1 MIAAL
6 ANTEFLPTNTS
17 AMDSPFMIA
26 GFVASGLIV
35 AAIIAYFVWMRDD
48 LDSEVISYGFIGL
61 MVAFFVSAGVWT
73 FLIGSSA
80 EANRNNL
87 TENIKTVYDI
97 ENVMFEDGSARDEKI
112 AEPSPLTV
120 TVTKD
125 GKAYKVILNQDKK
138 TFEPNLSSFET
149 DSIDIET
156 LKRDK
161 R

>member
-17 AMDSPFMIA
+17 PMDSPFMIA
-26 GFVASGLIV
+26 GFVVSGLIM
-35 AAIIAYFVWMRDD
+35 AAIIVYFFLMRKDF
-48 LDSEVISYGFIGL
+48 VSYMLSGGL
-61 MVAFFVSAGVWT
+61 MGLVVAFAVPLATWMSLAVP
-73 FLIGSSA
+73 IA
-80 EANRNNL
+80 EANRDNL
-87 TENIKTVYDI
+87 TENIQTVYDI
-97 ENVMFEDGSARDEKI
+97 DSVMFEDEAQDAKI
-112 AEPSPLTV
+112 AKPSPLTI

-125 GKAYKVILNQDKK
+125 GKAYKVILNQDKE

-161 R
+161 Y

>member
-1 MIAAL
+1 MIATL

-17 AMDSPFMIA
+17 AFDSPLIYVGFAVAVLALLGSILWYYFMDDD
-26 GFVASGLIV
+26 ASFIFMGIL
-35 AAIIAYFVWMRDD
+35 
-48 LDSEVISYGFIGL
+48 IGL
-61 MVAFFVSAGVWT
+61 LAAGIP
-73 FLIGSSA
+73 LIMLSEPAA
-80 EANRNNL
+80 ETNRNNL

-97 ENVMFEDGSARDEKI
+97 ENVMFEDGDSQNAKI

-138 TFEPNLSSFET
+138 TFEPDLSSFEN

>member
-17 AMDSPFMIA
+17 PMDSPFMA
-26 GFVASGLIV
+26 VALIVSGLIV
-35 AAIIAYFVWMRDD
+35 VAIIAFFVWMRND
-48 LDSEVISYGFIGL
+48 LDSEVFSWGLIGL
-61 MVAFFVSAGVWT
+61 MIAFCISCGTYITLAGSA
-73 FLIGSSA
+73 A
-80 EANRNNL
+80 ETNKGNL

-97 ENVMFEDGSARDEKI
+97 ENVMFEDSDTQNEKI

-138 TFEPNLSSFET
+138 TFEPNLSSFEN
-149 DSIDIET
+149 DSIDIQT

>member
-1 MIAAL
+1 MIAATL
-6 ANTEFLPTNTS
+6 AATEFLPTNTS
-17 AMDSPFMIA
+17 AMDFPLIYV
-26 GFVASGLIV
+26 GFAV
-35 AAIIAYFVWMRDD
+35 AALVLIGAVLWFRFYDD
-48 LDSEVISYGFIGL
+48 EPTYIFIGL
-61 MVAFFVSAGVWT
+61 IIAFMAGGMPALA
-73 FLIGSSA
+73 LIDT
-80 EANRNNL
+80 ANETNRDNL

-97 ENVMFEDGSARDEKI
+97 ENVMFEDTTIVVDDKI
-112 AEPSPLTV
+112 TNASPLTI

-125 GKAYKVILNQDKK
+125 GKAYNVILNQDKK

>member
-6 ANTEFLPTNTS
+6 ATTEFLPTNTS
-17 AMDSPFMIA
+17 AVDSPLMYVGFAVAVLALLGSIIWYHFMDDDATFIVIGLLI
-26 GFVASGLIV
+26 GFVA
-35 AAIIAYFVWMRDD
+35 
-48 LDSEVISYGFIGL
+48 
-61 MVAFFVSAGVWT
+61 AGVPVIP
-73 FLIGSSA
+73 LSESA
-80 EANRNNL
+80 AETNRNNL

-97 ENVMFEDGSARDEKI
+97 ENVMFEDGDTQNEKI
-112 AEPSPLTV
+112 SEPSPLTV

-149 DSIDIET
+149 DTIDIQT